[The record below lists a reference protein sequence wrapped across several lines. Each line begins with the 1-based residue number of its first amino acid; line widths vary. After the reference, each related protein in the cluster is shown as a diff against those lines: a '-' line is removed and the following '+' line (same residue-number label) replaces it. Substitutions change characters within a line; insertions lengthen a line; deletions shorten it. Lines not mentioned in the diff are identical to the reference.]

1 MQPLKITIY
10 GDFWDCQIY
19 RGRLYLWYTDGSV
32 GVYNWDR
39 LVETTFS
46 NRVDQ
51 VVLKCAFTRGDY
63 LYGNELSLL
72 FRDADFKKD
81 ILKKF
86 LKASQ
91 KDLSIQVKMLKN
103 FEYSKQDD
111 PMKELPTDTCIY
123 GNTLFVIN
131 DLGLYSASIH
141 KKDMKFGI
149 STRSK
154 KLWDCPLLS
163 IRAAN
168 CSLAMAGG
176 DEGVFELHLENY
188 YGNLS
193 MLEEVNKRIY
203 QVSDHHSSL
212 VNWSFA
218 SLYSSS
224 YVDSSFL
231 AAFGWNEPKEAGR
244 RYERIFKKLIPDS
257 DIFNKS
263 GFSWGFQEKI
273 YLANC
278 HTIEVVK
285 YTQKN
290 VNLENENDVFQ
301 HLNPITFNENLG
313 KVISGGIAY
322 FGVIIEYDDAL
333 QVLCSDDT
341 LIILRD
347 SVARWRVYP
356 RSKRYE
362 NHLHVIYEDRL
373 VIYSFNHDYFV
384 NQIHKVR
391 GIEYR
396 EKQKVHRIS
405 EK

>member
-19 RGRLYLWYTDGSV
+19 RRRLYLWYTDGSV
-32 GVYNWDR
+32 GVYDWDR
-39 LVETTFS
+39 LIETTFS
-46 NRVDQ
+46 HKVDEL
-51 VVLKCAFTRGDY
+51 VLKCAFTRGDY
-63 LYGNELSLL
+63 LYGSELSLL
-72 FRDADFKKD
+72 FRDADFKKT
-81 ILKKF
+81 LSEKF
-86 LKASQ
+86 SKASQ
-91 KDLSIQVKMLKN
+91 KNLSIQLEMLKN

-123 GNTLFVIN
+123 DNTLFAIN

-163 IRAAN
+163 IKAAKR
-168 CSLAMAGG
+168 SLAMAGG
-176 DEGVFELHLENY
+176 DEGVFELQLENN

-193 MLEEVNKRIY
+193 MLEKVNNKIY
-203 QVSDHHSSL
+203 QVSKNHSSL

-224 YVDSSFL
+224 YVDSGFL
-231 AAFGWNEPKEAGR
+231 AAFGWNEHKESGK
-244 RYERIFKKLIPDS
+244 YERIFKKLIPDS

-263 GFSWGFQEKI
+263 GFSWGSQEKI

-278 HTIEVVK
+278 NTIEVVN

-290 VNLENENDVFQ
+290 VNSDNKNDVFQ
-301 HLNPITFNENLG
+301 HLNSISFNKNSG

-333 QVLCSDDT
+333 QVLCSDDNP
-341 LIILRD
+341 IIFPE

-356 RSKRYE
+356 RSIRYE

-384 NQIHKVR
+384 DQIHKVR
-391 GIEYR
+391 GIQFTDDSR
-396 EKQKVHRIS
+396 K
-405 EK
+405 

>member
-19 RGRLYLWYTDGSV
+19 RKRLYLWYTDGSV
-32 GVYNWDR
+32 GVYDWDR

-46 NRVDQ
+46 NRVDE

-72 FRDADFKKD
+72 FRDADFKK
-81 ILKKF
+81 ILSRKF

-91 KDLSIQVKMLKN
+91 NNLSIQLEMLKK

-123 GNTLFVIN
+123 NNTLFAIN

-141 KKDMKFGI
+141 KKDTKFGI

-154 KLWDCPLLS
+154 KLWDCRLLS
-163 IRAAN
+163 IRAAKR
-168 CSLAMAGG
+168 SLAMAGG
-176 DEGVFELHLENY
+176 DEGVFELPLENN

-193 MLEEVNKRIY
+193 MLEEVNNKIY

-224 YVDSSFL
+224 YVDSGFL
-231 AAFGWNEPKEAGR
+231 AAFGWNEQKETG

-263 GFSWGFQEKI
+263 GFSWGSQEKI

-278 HTIEVVK
+278 NTIEVVN

-290 VNLENENDVFQ
+290 VNLDNTSEAFQ
-301 HLNPITFNENLG
+301 HLNSISFNENLG

-333 QVLCSDDT
+333 QILCSDDT
-341 LIILRD
+341 LIIFPE

-356 RSKRYE
+356 RSIRYE

-384 NQIHKVR
+384 DQIHKVR
-391 GIEYR
+391 GIQFR
-396 EKQKVHRIS
+396 G
-405 EK
+405 

>member
-32 GVYNWDR
+32 GVYDWDR

-46 NRVDQ
+46 NRVDEL
-51 VVLKCAFTRGDY
+51 VLKCAFTRGDY

-72 FRDADFKKD
+72 FRNADFKKS
-81 ILKKF
+81 LLNKF
-86 LKASQ
+86 LKASK
-91 KDLSIQVKMLKN
+91 KDLSIQLKMLKN
-103 FEYSKQDD
+103 FERSKQDD
-111 PMKELPTDTCIY
+111 PMTELPTDTCIY
-123 GNTLFVIN
+123 SNTLFAIN
-131 DLGLYSASIH
+131 DLGLYSGSIH
-141 KKDMKFGI
+141 NNDLKHGI

-168 CSLAMAGG
+168 RSIAMAGG
-176 DEGVFELHLENY
+176 DEGVFELHLANY
-188 YGNLS
+188 YGDLS
-193 MLEEVNKRIY
+193 MLEEVKNGIY
-203 QVSDHHSSL
+203 QVSDRHSSL

-224 YVDSSFL
+224 YVDSGFL
-231 AAFGWNEPKEAGR
+231 AAFGWNEHKEAR
-244 RYERIFKKLIPDS
+244 RYKRIFEKLIPDS

-263 GFSWGFQEKI
+263 GFSWGSQEKI

-278 HTIEVVK
+278 NTIEVVK

-290 VNLENENDVFQ
+290 VNSDNKNEVFQ
-301 HLNPITFNENLG
+301 HLDSISFNENLG

-341 LIILRD
+341 LIILRE

-384 NQIHKVR
+384 DQIHKVKGIQFR
-391 GIEYR
+391 GDI
-396 EKQKVHRIS
+396 KKPALVS
-405 EK
+405 

>member
-19 RGRLYLWYTDGSV
+19 KGRLYLWYTDGSV
-32 GVYNWDR
+32 GVYDWDK

-46 NRVDQ
+46 NRVDKQ
-51 VVLKCAFTRGDY
+51 VLRYAFTRGNS
-63 LYGNELSLL
+63 LYRNELS
-72 FRDADFKKD
+72 FKNTDFKKN
-81 ILKKF
+81 LLTKF
-86 LKASQ
+86 FNASNE
-91 KDLSIQVKMLKN
+91 DLSIQLKVLKN

-111 PMKELPTDTCIY
+111 PMAELPTDTCIY
-123 GNTLFVIN
+123 DTTLFAIN

-141 KKDMKFGI
+141 KTELKFGI
-149 STRSK
+149 STSSK
-154 KLWDCPLLS
+154 KLWDCPLFS
-163 IRAAN
+163 IKAAN
-168 CSLAMAGG
+168 RSLAMAGG
-176 DEGVFELHLENY
+176 DEGVFELHFENY
-188 YGNLS
+188 YGDLS
-193 MLEEVNKRIY
+193 MLEEVNNRIY
-203 QVSDHHSSL
+203 KVSDHHSSL

-224 YVDSSFL
+224 YVDSGFL
-231 AAFGWNEPKEAGR
+231 AAFGWNKHKEAKR
-244 RYERIFKKLIPDS
+244 PERIFKKLIPDS

-263 GFSWGFQEKI
+263 GFSWGSQEKI

-278 HTIEVVK
+278 NTIEVVK

-290 VNLENENDVFQ
+290 VNLENEKKVFQ
-301 HLNPITFNENLG
+301 HLNSITFKENLG

-341 LIILRD
+341 LIILRE

-384 NQIHKVR
+384 DQIHKVR
-391 GIEYR
+391 GIQYR
-396 EKQKVHRIS
+396 EKPKPS
-405 EK
+405 